1 MSADTGAGATTGR
14 LADRRIVVVGAG
26 SVGDG
31 LSNGCAAAEVFA
43 REGARVLAVDRDGA
57 AAEATVARV
66 EAAVAGATVV
76 AFRAD
81 VTDGAERIARAAVER
96 LGGLDGVHYNAGI
109 SRPGGLAAETEAD
122 WAAVLEVNVTGAWR
136 MARAAAPLMERGAFT
151 FVSSVAA
158 IRGSPY
164 AYTSYEVSKAA
175 LGRLARSL
183 AVELAPRGIRAN
195 TILPGLIETP
205 HAAHYVAGG
214 RDLETF
220 AATRAALPPLGRQ
233 GTPWDVAE
241 AAAWLLSDAA
251 AYVTGVDLVV
261 DGGLSLVGPR

>member
-1 MSADTGAGATTGR
+1 MTDR
-14 LADRRIVVVGAG
+14 LRGKRIVVVGAG
-26 SVGDG
+26 SVGEG
-31 LSNGCAAAEVFA
+31 LSNGCAAATLFA

-57 AAEATVARV
+57 AAETTVERIRHESLDATPF
-66 EAAVAGATVV
+66 E
-76 AFRAD
+76 AD
-81 VTDGAERIARAAVER
+81 VTRGAEAIVAAAQDAF
-96 LGGLDGVHYNAGI
+96 GGLDAVHYNAGI
-109 SRPGGLAAETEAD
+109 SRPGGLLAETEED
-122 WAAVLEVNVTGAWR
+122 WAIVHEVNVTGAWR
-136 MARAAAPLMERGAFT
+136 IARAAAPVMERGGAFT

-183 AVELAPRGIRAN
+183 AVELAPCGIRAN

-214 RDLETF
+214 KDLDAF
-220 AATRAALPPLGRQ
+220 ASKRATLPPMQRQ
-233 GTPWDVAE
+233 GTPWDVAQ

-251 AYVTGVDLVV
+251 AYVTGIGLPV

>member
-1 MSADTGAGATTGR
+1 MTDR
-14 LADRRIVVVGAG
+14 LAGKRVVVIGAG
-26 SVGDG
+26 SVGEG
-31 LSNGCAAAEVFA
+31 LSNGCAAAILFA
-43 REGARVLAVDRDGA
+43 REGASVLAVDRDGA
-57 AAEATVARV
+57 AADATVARIRDAGL
-66 EAAVAGATVV
+66 EATP
-76 AFRAD
+76 FEAD
-81 VTDGAERIARAAVER
+81 VTSGAEAIVAAARGALGR
-96 LGGLDGVHYNAGI
+96 LDAVHYNAGI
-109 SRPGGLAAETEAD
+109 SRAGGLLAETEDD
-122 WAAVLEVNVTGAWR
+122 WAVVHEVNVTGAWR
-136 MARAAAPLMERGAFT
+136 IARAAAPAMERGAAFT

-214 RDLETF
+214 KDLEAF
-220 AATRAALPPLGRQ
+220 GKRRAALPPMLRQ

-251 AYVTGVDLVV
+251 GYVTGVDLSV